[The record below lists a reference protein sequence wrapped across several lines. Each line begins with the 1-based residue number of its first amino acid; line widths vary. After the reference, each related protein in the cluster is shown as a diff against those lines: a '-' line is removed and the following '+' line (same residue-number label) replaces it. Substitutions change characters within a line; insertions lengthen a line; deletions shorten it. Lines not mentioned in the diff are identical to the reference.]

1 MIYVTGDI
9 HGDIDISKLKDE
21 SFMKKVKEGDYLII
35 CGDFGLIWD
44 YEGENEEEA
53 YWLDFLDT
61 QPYITL
67 FVDGN
72 HENFERL
79 MNDYPEALWHGGKV
93 HRIRDTIYHLM
104 RGQIFSID
112 DKLFFTMGGA
122 TSVDK
127 FIRLEGKSWWKEE
140 LPSEAEYKEALINL
154 ILADNKVDYV
164 ITHCLPTSIQEKIPN
179 LKERDHLTDFFEHI
193 CHILKFRKWF
203 CGHYHRDQLIDRK
216 YQILYQEI
224 LTLDD
229 EIIVEDIE

>member
-1 MIYVTGDI
+1 M
-9 HGDIDISKLKDE
+9 
-21 SFMKKVKEGDYLII
+21 
-35 CGDFGLIWD
+35 
-44 YEGENEEEA
+44 ENR
-53 YWLDFLDT
+53 FL
-61 QPYITL
+61 
-67 FVDGN
+67 
-72 HENFERL
+72 H
-79 MNDYPEALWHGGKV
+79 
-93 HRIRDTIYHLM
+93 
-104 RGQIFSID
+104 S
-112 DKLFFTMGGA
+112 
-122 TSVDK
+122 
-127 FIRLEGKSWWKEE
+127 
-140 LPSEAEYKEALINL
+140 EYKEALINL